1 MGVMERMSI
10 LLSVVVN
17 LLITQ
22 CHASTTTSTDASGTA
37 FSSLSSIALH
47 PCTYILHYWRPD
59 SFPDTSWFHD
69 HDMLHTSQVII
80 VS

>member
-1 MGVMERMSI
+1 MGLKERMSI
-10 LLSVVVN
+10 LLSVVVSV
-17 LLITQ
+17 LFTQ
-22 CHASTTTSTDASGTA
+22 CDASTTTSTDASGTA

-47 PCTYILHYWRPD
+47 PRTYILHYWRPD

-69 HDMLHTSQVII
+69 HDMLHTSQVTI